1 MKSTRLLIVIVA
13 LLAVVFLAG
22 ILPRLRASRALSERE
37 SAASKPVVSIVV
49 AAKSLKPA
57 VVTLPA
63 AIDALQ
69 DTPIYAR
76 TTGYIGTWTADIGDR
91 VKAGQV
97 LAVIDGP
104 DLDQELNQARAAL
117 EQARAN
123 LEIARISADRW
134 KDLGAQNAVAQQDVD
149 QKSADFQAAKAAVV
163 AAQANVDRLAQLK
176 DFQQVTSPYDGVVTA
191 RNAEVGNLINAGAGT
206 EIYHVAQTDTL
217 RVMVAVPQAN
227 VRSLK
232 VGMGVEILVPEFP
245 GRVFKGEISRFAG
258 ALDISSR
265 TLETEIRLPNPRNE
279 LFPGMYGEARFSF
292 PSAQPA
298 ILLPSNAAIIN
309 TAGTQVAVVGEGDKI
324 HLQHVTLGRDFG
336 SQVEVLDGLAPG
348 SRVVAAPRDSLYEG
362 LEVTPVS
369 ADAAA
374 KP

>member
-1 MKSTRLLIVIVA
+1 MKSTRILIVIVA
-13 LLAVVFLAG
+13 ILAVVFFAG

-362 LEVTPVS
+362 LEVTPV
-369 ADAAA
+369 
-374 KP
+374 

>member
-1 MKSTRLLIVIVA
+1 MKSTRILIVIVA
-13 LLAVVFLAG
+13 ILAVVFFAG
-22 ILPRLRASRALSERE
+22 ILPRLRAGRALSDRE
-37 SAASKPVVSIVV
+37 AATSKPVVSIVV

-63 AIDALQ
+63 AINALQ

-76 TTGYIGTWTADIGDR
+76 TTGFIGKWTADIGDR

-134 KDLGAQNAVAQQDVD
+134 KELGAQNAVAQQDVD
-149 QKSADFQAAKAAVV
+149 QKSADFLAAKAAVV

-232 VGMGVEILVPEFP
+232 VGMGVDILVPEFP
-245 GRVFKGEISRFAG
+245 GRVFKGEVSRFAG

-265 TLETEIRLPNPRNE
+265 TLETEVRLPNPKNE

-309 TAGTQVAVVGEGDKI
+309 TAGTLVAIVGDGDKI

-336 SQVEVLDGLAPG
+336 NQVEVLDGLTPG

-362 LEVTPVS
+362 LEVTPVA

>member
-13 LLAVVFLAG
+13 LLAVVFFAG

>member
-1 MKSTRLLIVIVA
+1 MKSIRILIVIVA
-13 LLAVVFLAG
+13 ILAVIFFAG
-22 ILPRLRASRALSERE
+22 ILPRLRAGRALSDRE
-37 SAASKPVVSIVV
+37 AATSKPVVSIVV

>member
-1 MKSTRLLIVIVA
+1 MKSTRILIVIVA
-13 LLAVVFLAG
+13 ILAVVFFAG
-22 ILPRLRASRALSERE
+22 ILPRLRAGRALSDRE
-37 SAASKPVVSIVV
+37 AATSKPVVSIVV

-63 AIDALQ
+63 AINALQ

-76 TTGYIGTWTADIGDR
+76 TTGFIGKWTADIGDR

-134 KDLGAQNAVAQQDVD
+134 KELGAQNAVAQQDVD
-149 QKSADFQAAKAAVV
+149 QKSADFLAAKAAVV

-176 DFQQVTSPYDGVVTA
+176 DFQQVTSPYDGVITA

-232 VGMGVEILVPEFP
+232 VGMGVDILVPEFP

>member
-1 MKSTRLLIVIVA
+1 MKSIRILIVIVA
-13 LLAVVFLAG
+13 ILAVIFFAG
-22 ILPRLRASRALSERE
+22 ILPRLRASRALSDRE
-37 SAASKPVVSIVV
+37 AATSKPVVSVIV
-49 AAKSLKPA
+49 AAKSVKPA

-91 VKAGQV
+91 VKSGQV

-134 KDLGAQNAVAQQDVD
+134 KELGAQNAVAQQDVD
-149 QKSADFQAAKAAVV
+149 QKSADFLAAKAAVV

-176 DFQQVTSPYDGVVTA
+176 DFQQVTSPYDGVITA

-232 VGMGVEILVPEFP
+232 VGMGVDILVPEFP

>member
-13 LLAVVFLAG
+13 LLAVVFFAG

-292 PSAQPA
+292 QSAQPA

>member
-13 LLAVVFLAG
+13 LLAVVFFAG

-258 ALDISSR
+258 ALDIASR
-265 TLETEIRLPNPRNE
+265 TLETEIRLPNPKNE

-292 PSAQPA
+292 PAAQPA

-309 TAGTQVAVVGEGDKI
+309 TAGTQVAIVGDGDRI

-336 SQVEVLDGLAPG
+336 NQVEVLDGLAPG

>member
-13 LLAVVFLAG
+13 LLAVVFFAG

-37 SAASKPVVSIVV
+37 SAASKPVVSIDV

-163 AAQANVDRLAQLK
+163 AAQATVDRLAQLK

>member
-13 LLAVVFLAG
+13 LLAVVFFAG

-309 TAGTQVAVVGEGDKI
+309 TAGPQVAVVGEGDKI